1 MGELYTSSPIPRQF
15 PTRAAF
21 PIFLARSDIC
31 AGLQTTKGQ
40 MCRLCGA
47 CEGCKACTEDS
58 DFGATGTPTPQPL
71 TTLEPKTLS
80 PSGEILATTATTAAP
95 SIAVTETPVY
105 LWPSEVGSGEIGGC
119 PVEPPEAEFCSDSQE
134 TIECR
139 YHCVCCNAETE
150 FDEVRGQ

>member
-1 MGELYTSSPIPRQF
+1 
-15 PTRAAF
+15 
-21 PIFLARSDIC
+21 
-31 AGLQTTKGQ
+31 
-40 MCRLCGA
+40 
-47 CEGCKACTEDS
+47 
-58 DFGATGTPTPQPL
+58 TPQPL

-150 FDEVRGQ
+150 FDENCQPTDPFVEDKCVFTSFFWCDKGKWVMAVADPYCPSWYSSSP